1 MESLERFKRFKDK
14 RDKRI
19 RELET
24 LEIEVTKNEFK
35 AKETEYATE
44 KSRMQANDN
53 KAESERNDAKR
64 QHDKGM
70 SYRNLIII
78 EVNYSGFKTV
88 EPPKDK
94 QVNIEV
100 FIFLPDYS
108 DIFPFVTALY
118 SYTGYFTVFILIR
131 YTFPDSE
138 KHFFKTKQLRI
149 AV

>member
-1 MESLERFKRFKDK
+1 MKEAVEYAGVEKESLERFKRFKDK

-88 EPPKDK
+88 EPSKDK

-100 FIFLPDYS
+100 FI
-108 DIFPFVTALY
+108 
-118 SYTGYFTVFILIR
+118 
-131 YTFPDSE
+131 
-138 KHFFKTKQLRI
+138 
-149 AV
+149 